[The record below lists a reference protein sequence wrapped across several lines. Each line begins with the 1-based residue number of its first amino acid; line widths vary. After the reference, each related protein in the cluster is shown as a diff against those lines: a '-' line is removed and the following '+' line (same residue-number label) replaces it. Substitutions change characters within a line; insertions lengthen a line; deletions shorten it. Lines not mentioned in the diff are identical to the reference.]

1 MADIIPFRG
10 TYYNPANIK
19 DLSKAVAPPYDVI
32 SPEEQDMLYGSDPCN
47 IVRILLGKDY
57 PGDNDKENKYTRAC
71 RFLEDWQ
78 KKNILKK
85 NEKESIYVYSQDFSI
100 DGQKKKRTGFIAL
113 LKLEEFGQGAD
124 IYPHENTLSAPKE
137 DRARLIQAI
146 EANLGPVFVL
156 FGDEG
161 QHVESI
167 LEESMKPQ
175 PLIDIMDYQGINN
188 RLWHISDKDTV
199 KAIVRLMKDKKLFIA
214 DGHHRY
220 EVGLNFSKLKKDPRY
235 GYILTYFTNLYADG
249 IVILPVH
256 RLISGVGNGPA
267 AEVLKDI
274 EKTFTVR
281 KIASKSDIKGFLSS
295 AGHSERRF
303 VLYMRHRIM
312 GLSLEGKDLLD
323 VDVLHDLIIEPLRK
337 KAEARHEKI
346 SIDFT
351 KDMDYAIN
359 EVDEERFSFSAI
371 LNPVSISQIR
381 DRAFSGKRMSQK
393 STYFYPKILTGLVI
407 NVF

>member
-19 DLSKAVAPPYDVI
+19 DLSKVVAPPYDVI
-32 SPEEQDMLYGSDPCN
+32 SPEEQDMLYGSDPYN

-85 NEKESIYVYSQDFSI
+85 NEKESIYVYS
-100 DGQKKKRTGFIAL
+100 
-113 LKLEEFGQGAD
+113 
-124 IYPHENTLSAPKE
+124 
-137 DRARLIQAI
+137 
-146 EANLGPVFVL
+146 
-156 FGDEG
+156 

-256 RLISGVGNGPA
+256 RLISGVSNGMA
-267 AEVLKDI
+267 AELLKDT

-295 AGHSERRF
+295 AGPSERRF

-359 EVDEERFSFSAI
+359 EVDGKSSSFSAI